1 VPAAFEQERSM
12 RSLIA
17 GAAMVVAMFVASHA
31 VAQTCLRPK
40 WTECIAFPSGGRH
53 TGISTERK
61 PVQLAVPPGSEICVI
76 NEWEV
81 EADTYAQFAR
91 NGVPWPDR
99 DWEVDVDTFCFYKN

>member
-1 VPAAFEQERSM
+1 MRSSIAVAAFV
-12 RSLIA
+12 
-17 GAAMVVAMFVASHA
+17 GAAVAASLVSTLA
-31 VAQTCLRPK
+31 SAQTCLRPK
-40 WTECIAFPSGGRH
+40 WTECVSFPNGGRH

-61 PVQLAVPPGSEICVI
+61 PVQLAVPAGSEICVI

-81 EADTYAQFAR
+81 QADTYAQFAR